1 MAIQKLVKNE
11 FGGYDWVDTDS
22 IAPKL
27 VKGKEDLTVDG
38 YISKY
43 GGIFSHADS
52 KMHYSKRSY
61 MDGIKAA
68 GCHIK
73 DYK

>member
-1 MAIQKLVKNE
+1 MTIKKLVKNE
-11 FGGYDWVDTDS
+11 LGKYEWISTDS
-22 IAPKL
+22 LTPKL
-27 VKGKEDLTVDG
+27 VKGKEDLSVDA

-43 GGIFSHADS
+43 GGIFSHADN
-52 KMHYSKRSY
+52 KMHYSKQSY

>member
-1 MAIQKLVKNE
+1 MTIKTLVYIDGKAH
-11 FGGYDWVDTDS
+11 WVEKDS
-22 IAPKL
+22 MTPARK
-27 VKGKEDLTVDG
+27 KEKEDLTVDG
-38 YISKY
+38 YINKY

-52 KMHYSKRSY
+52 KVHYSKRSY

>member
-1 MAIQKLVKNE
+1 MAIKTLVYIDGKAH
-11 FGGYDWVDTDS
+11 WVEKDTMT
-22 IAPKL
+22 PKR
-27 VKGKEDLTVDG
+27 KEGKEDLTVDG
-38 YISKY
+38 FISKY
-43 GGIFSHADS
+43 GGIYSHADG
-52 KMHYSKRSY
+52 KVHQSKRSY